1 MIIILFFGI
10 RRSGNHFV
18 ISQIINNFKN
28 IVHMNDVEL
37 SYTEYNIYKNIEI
50 TQNRIDCKYTGFKNA
65 ECIIISMENKII
77 NFNEL
82 QKFNSEKN
90 VYPIILLRNPYN
102 MAASAWK
109 VYKKNI
115 YLTKEII
122 DLWILYANIF
132 IENNNLIK
140 ILYDEFNVNENYAY
154 NILNIIIKNPIID
167 KNIKIT
173 HQISS
178 FNDNNSQKSY
188 GNIED
193 CIYYNDPDFIQ
204 LFNDIN
210 IIKNIWNKIK

>member
-1 MIIILFFGI
+1 
-10 RRSGNHFV
+10 
-18 ISQIINNFKN
+18 
-28 IVHMNDVEL
+28 MNDVKL
-37 SYTEYNIYKNIEI
+37 SYIKYNIYKNIEI
-50 TQNRIDCKYTGFKNA
+50 TQPRIDCEYTGFKDA
-65 ECIIISMENKII
+65 ECVVISMENKII
-77 NFNEL
+77 DFNEL

-90 VYPIILLRNPYN
+90 VYSIILLRNPYN

-109 VYKKNI
+109 RYKKDINI
-115 YLTKEII
+115 TKKMI

-193 CIYYNDPDFIQ
+193 CIYYNDPDFIK
-204 LFNDIN
+204 LFNIN
-210 IIKNIWNKIK
+210 IFENIWNKI

>member
-50 TQNRIDCKYTGFKNA
+50 TQPSIDLKYTGFKNA
-65 ECIIISMENKII
+65 ECVIISMENKII
-77 NFNEL
+77 DFNEL

-90 VYPIILLRNPYN
+90 VYSIILLRNPYN
-102 MAASAWK
+102 MAASSWK
-109 VYKKNI
+109 RYNKNI
-115 YLTKEII
+115 HCTKEMI

-132 IENNNLIK
+132 IENNNLFK

-173 HQISS
+173 HQFSS
-178 FNDNNSQKSY
+178 FNDNNSQNSY

-210 IIKNIWNKIK
+210 IIKNIWNKI